1 MAFLSRLRKGDKVPH
16 ALAAFDT
23 GTGRPLVELHEA
35 LMRGDSP
42 LSVRDRETLAAFVSG
57 VNACDYCQGAHAAA
71 AAQFGMDPSFLESLV
86 TDPDLGAAADE
97 WQPVFAYAR
106 KLTLQPARIVQAD
119 VDAMLQVGWSE
130 RAVYDVMQI
139 TALYNFMNRF
149 ANGLGLD
156 VVPDDFELEGAMLA
170 RGYRDLIDAFELR

>member
-1 MAFLSRLRKGDKVPH
+1 MAFFSHLRKGDKVPH

-23 GTGRPLVELHEA
+23 GTGRPLVKLHEA

-71 AAQFGMDPSFLESLV
+71 AAQFGMDPSLLESLV
-86 TDPDLGAAADE
+86 IDPDHGAAAEE
-97 WQPVFAYAR
+97 WRPVFAYAR

-130 RAVYDVMQI
+130 RAIYDVIQI

-156 VVPDDFELEGAMLA
+156 VIPDDFELEGAMLA
-170 RGYRDLIDAFELR
+170 RGYRDLIDAFQLR